1 MIHLKE
7 QRNRQSS
14 RCGCK
19 ASMTIKLKKSFEIF
33 PEEWQVTEF
42 ISNHNHDLLPP
53 DQVRFLSSYRNI
65 SKEDEK
71 RILLLKEVDLSV
83 KQIMRV
89 MELEKNVKHGD
100 LPFLR
105 KDIHN
110 FFNKIHH
117 DNMNGDAND
126 LLQLYAVAFDTTY
139 KVDLVIED
147 IGQQQL
153 HHTMLNTYRGSS
165 LRSLSPLEEQVYN
178 IFTTFAFKKFQEE
191 FERATQYKICEEN
204 HVEFTVKYY
213 KEQHSQKHKVLCD
226 GDVVSCSCKN
236 FEFCGILCSHVLTI
250 FLHKDCFEIPMSY
263 LPLRWCRDEFQR
275 PVEVNMMFSE
285 GGPIENVENAVDLIK
300 NPPKSNTK
308 GRPKKNRSKGGN
320 ESSKRARSCTFC
332 KKSGHDVTT
341 CPKKESYVQ
350 PSTTKKRKNED
361 QAQQNLNPVFY
372 LKSS

>member
-1 MIHLKE
+1 MHRRDLFCYREGFPDKKNHDPSKE

-126 LLQLYAVAFDTTY
+126 LLQLCKFAKDENVCF
-139 KVDLVIED
+139 
-147 IGQQQL
+147 Q
-153 HHTMLNTYRGSS
+153 
-165 LRSLSPLEEQVYN
+165 
-178 IFTTFAFKKFQEE
+178 FAF
-191 FERATQYKICEEN
+191 
-204 HVEFTVKYY
+204 TVD
-213 KEQHSQKHKVLCD
+213 KE
-226 GDVVSCSCKN
+226 
-236 FEFCGILCSHVLTI
+236 
-250 FLHKDCFEIPMSY
+250 
-263 LPLRWCRDEFQR
+263 
-275 PVEVNMMFSE
+275 
-285 GGPIENVENAVDLIK
+285 
-300 NPPKSNTK
+300 
-308 GRPKKNRSKGGN
+308 
-320 ESSKRARSCTFC
+320 KR
-332 KKSGHDVTT
+332 
-341 CPKKESYVQ
+341 
-350 PSTTKKRKNED
+350 
-361 QAQQNLNPVFY
+361 L
-372 LKSS
+372 